1 MTTGNA
7 APSRRQTPLWHDGR
21 AMTRDERRD
30 FLKLLEAH
38 AQTIAVCEACA
49 VTTRDLAAEVRRG
62 GVPSS
67 ADLGQTIASAE
78 RVLAELAGVREEV
91 ERLISAFR

>member
-1 MTTGNA
+1 
-7 APSRRQTPLWHDGR
+7 
-21 AMTRDERRD
+21 MTRDERRE

-38 AQTIAVCEACA
+38 ARTIAVCEACA
-49 VTTRDLAAEVRRG
+49 VTTRDLAAEVNRG
-62 GVPSS
+62 GRPSA

-78 RVLAELAGVREEV
+78 RVLADLAGIREEV